1 MRFLIVLASLL
12 AICAAGTVPESL
24 DQRLVKYADQNG
36 DIDFMAES
44 QEGIAGEICRKLI
57 LRFECFDLKFYFEIL

>member
-44 QEGIAGEICRKLI
+44 QEGIAGEICGKLI
-57 LRFECFDLKFYFEIL
+57 FDLNVLI

>member
-24 DQRLVKYADQNG
+24 DQRLLQYADENG
-36 DIDFMAES
+36 DVELIAEP
-44 QEGIAGEICRKLI
+44 QEGVAGEKRKKLFI
-57 LRFECFDLKFYFEIL
+57 FF